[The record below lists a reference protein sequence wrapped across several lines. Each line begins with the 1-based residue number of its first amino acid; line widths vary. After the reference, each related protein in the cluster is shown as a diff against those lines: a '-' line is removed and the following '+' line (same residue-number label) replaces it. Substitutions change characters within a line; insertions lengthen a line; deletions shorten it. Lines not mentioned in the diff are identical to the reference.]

1 MKVYISAD
9 IEGIA
14 STATWDDC
22 SKGTAEYE
30 KARQQMTREVL
41 AACEGAFAAGAD
53 EILIKDA
60 HGPGTNIDIY
70 QMPENVRLIRRWSQ
84 HPYVMAEG
92 IDETFDAAMFIGYHS
107 AAGKDGNFLAHTLSK
122 KPAYVKINGEYASEF
137 MIYSWAAAYEGVP
150 TVFLSGDKQLCE
162 ESADLHPNLVTAAVK
177 EGDYESAI
185 CISPAEAVKN
195 IRKGAEAA
203 LRQDLRD
210 ALIELPPYFEV
221 EIRYKEHADSAKP
234 SFYPGV
240 VRKDSH
246 TIFYETDNY
255 FDVLTLLNFVL

>member
-185 CISPAEAVKN
+185 CMSPAEAVKN

-203 LRQDLRD
+203 LRQNLRD

>member
-14 STATWDDC
+14 TTATWADC
-22 SKGTAEYE
+22 SKGNAEYGL
-30 KARQQMTREVL
+30 ACQQMTKEVL

-70 QMPENVRLIRRWSQ
+70 QMPEKVRLIRRWSQ

-92 IDETFDAAMFIGYHS
+92 IDETFDAALFIGYHS

-137 MIYSWAAAYEGVP
+137 MIYSWAAAYAGVP

-162 ESADLHPNLVTAAVK
+162 DSADLHPNLITNAVK
-177 EGDYESAI
+177 EGDFESAI
-185 CISPAEAVKN
+185 CMSPSEAVKN
-195 IRKGAEAA
+195 IRAGVEKA
-203 LRQDLRD
+203 LKQDLSD

-221 EIRYKEHADSAKP
+221 EICYKEHADSARP
-234 SFYPGV
+234 AYYPGV

>member
-30 KARQQMTREVL
+30 KARQQITREVL

-185 CISPAEAVKN
+185 CMSPAEAVKN

-203 LRQDLRD
+203 LRQNLRD

>member
-14 STATWDDC
+14 STVTWDEC
-22 SKGTAEYE
+22 TKGTAEYE

-53 EILIKDA
+53 EILVKDA
-60 HGPGTNIDIY
+60 HGSGTNIDIY
-70 QMPENVRLIRRWSQ
+70 QMPEKVRLLRRWSE

-137 MIYSWAAAYEGVP
+137 MVYSWAAAYAGVP

-162 ESADLHPNLVTAAVK
+162 ESADLHPCLMTAAVK
-177 EGDYESAI
+177 EGEYASAI
-185 CISPAEAVKN
+185 CMSPAEAIKN
-195 IRKGAEAA
+195 IRAGAEAA
-203 LRQDLRD
+203 LKQDLSD

-221 EIRYKEHADSAKP
+221 EIRYKEHEDSARP
-234 SFYPGV
+234 AYYPGV